1 MKAIRPTSKKSGFS
15 AVLFRN
21 RLTPNR
27 LFAAGCGRRAC
38 FFVFFAKIPKIR
50 LFNPPKKWYDKGVLR
65 YGGSA
70 QTRRAGR
77 MPPWGGDYH
86 YEDHP

>member
-1 MKAIRPTSKKSGFS
+1 MKAIRPTSKKSCFS

-38 FFVFFAKIPKIR
+38 FFCFFR
-50 LFNPPKKWYDKGVLR
+50 GNPENPTIQSPKKMV
-65 YGGSA
+65 
-70 QTRRAGR
+70 
-77 MPPWGGDYH
+77 
-86 YEDHP
+86 

>member
-1 MKAIRPTSKKSGFS
+1 MKAIRPTYKKSCFS

-38 FFVFFAKIPKIR
+38 FFCFFR
-50 LFNPPKKWYDKGVLR
+50 GNPENPTIQSPKKMV
-65 YGGSA
+65 
-70 QTRRAGR
+70 
-77 MPPWGGDYH
+77 
-86 YEDHP
+86 

>member
-1 MKAIRPTSKKSGFS
+1 MKAIRPTYKKSCFS

-65 YGGSA
+65 YGSSA
-70 QTRRAGR
+70 QTRAGR
-77 MPPWGGDYH
+77 TPPWGGECR

>member
-38 FFVFFAKIPKIR
+38 FFVFFR
-50 LFNPPKKWYDKGVLR
+50 GNPENPTIQSPKKMV
-65 YGGSA
+65 
-70 QTRRAGR
+70 
-77 MPPWGGDYH
+77 
-86 YEDHP
+86 

>member
-1 MKAIRPTSKKSGFS
+1 MKAIRPTYKESCFS

-38 FFVFFAKIPKIR
+38 FFVFFHR
-50 LFNPPKKWYDKGVLR
+50 NPENPTIQSPKKMV
-65 YGGSA
+65 
-70 QTRRAGR
+70 
-77 MPPWGGDYH
+77 
-86 YEDHP
+86 

>member
-1 MKAIRPTSKKSGFS
+1 MKSIRPTYKKSCFS

-38 FFVFFAKIPKIR
+38 FLCFFR
-50 LFNPPKKWYDKGVLR
+50 GNPENPTIQSPKKMV
-65 YGGSA
+65 
-70 QTRRAGR
+70 
-77 MPPWGGDYH
+77 
-86 YEDHP
+86 

>member
-1 MKAIRPTSKKSGFS
+1 MKAIRPTYKESGFS

-38 FFVFFAKIPKIR
+38 FFCVFR
-50 LFNPPKKWYDKGVLR
+50 ENPENLTIQSPQKMV
-65 YGGSA
+65 
-70 QTRRAGR
+70 
-77 MPPWGGDYH
+77 
-86 YEDHP
+86 

>member
-1 MKAIRPTSKKSGFS
+1 MKAIRPTYKESCFS

-38 FFVFFAKIPKIR
+38 FFVFFYR
-50 LFNPPKKWYDKGVLR
+50 NPENLTIQSPKKMV
-65 YGGSA
+65 
-70 QTRRAGR
+70 
-77 MPPWGGDYH
+77 
-86 YEDHP
+86 

>member
-1 MKAIRPTSKKSGFS
+1 MKAIRSTYKESCFS

-38 FFVFFAKIPKIR
+38 FLCFFR
-50 LFNPPKKWYDKGVLR
+50 GNPENPTIQSPKKMV
-65 YGGSA
+65 
-70 QTRRAGR
+70 
-77 MPPWGGDYH
+77 
-86 YEDHP
+86 

>member
-1 MKAIRPTSKKSGFS
+1 MKSIRPTSKKVCFS

-21 RLTPNR
+21 RLTSNR

-38 FFVFFAKIPKIR
+38 FLCFFAEILKIR

-70 QTRRAGR
+70 QTRAGR
-77 MPPWGGDYH
+77 TPLWGGDCR